1 MPRKPGRP
9 SKFSQ
14 ELADTICNGLA
25 VGKSLREVCRAD
37 EMPDRDTVLRW
48 LHSRPAFYG
57 QYAQAKR
64 SGLDAMAEDI
74 IEISDEGSNDWMAA
88 NDPENAGYRANGEH
102 IARSRLRVD
111 TRKWIMSKLAP
122 KKYGE
127 KLEIAG
133 DQESPLVKRL
143 DEIEV
148 ARHVAFLLNRAAKK
162 QED

>member
-1 MPRKPGRP
+1 
-9 SKFSQ
+9 
-14 ELADTICNGLA
+14 
-25 VGKSLREVCRAD
+25 
-37 EMPDRDTVLRW
+37 
-48 LHSRPAFYG
+48 
-57 QYAQAKR
+57 
-64 SGLDAMAEDI
+64 MAEDI